1 MADTSKHRA
10 RGWRENK
17 WHQQPLKYDA
27 LLSAE
32 VMLQK
37 IEENV
42 KAILMTSGTPPVFL
56 TRYLKRNKLGICR
69 YLLKDRKGYYPR
81 IELSELIVLSWYLKV
96 PLEEI
101 LFGDLADSVKDS
113 IELTKG
119 INSKK
124 TAAKMLRNNKLS
136 TEDTY

>member
-1 MADTSKHRA
+1 MADISKHRA

-27 LLSAE
+27 LLTAE
-32 VMLQK
+32 AMLLK

-42 KAILMTSGTPPVFL
+42 RAILMTSGTPPVFL
-56 TRYLKRNKLGICR
+56 TRYLKKNKLGICR

-96 PLEEI
+96 PLQEI
-101 LFGDLADSVKDS
+101 LFGDLAESIKDS
-113 IELTKG
+113 ITITKE

>member
-1 MADTSKHRA
+1 
-10 RGWRENK
+10 
-17 WHQQPLKYDA
+17 
-27 LLSAE
+27 
-32 VMLQK
+32 
-37 IEENV
+37 
-42 KAILMTSGTPPVFL
+42 MTSGTPPVFL
-56 TRYLKRNKLGICR
+56 TRYLKKNKLGICR

-81 IELSELIVLSWYLKV
+81 IELAELIVLSWYLKV
-96 PLEEI
+96 PLQEI

-113 IELTKG
+113 IELTKE

>member
-32 VMLQK
+32 VMLLK

-113 IELTKG
+113 IELTK
-119 INSKK
+119 
-124 TAAKMLRNNKLS
+124 
-136 TEDTY
+136 

>member
-124 TAAKMLRNNKLS
+124 TASKMLRNNKLS